1 MVNHPQR
8 MQRLLAW
15 LSFMPPLERVARSL
29 VLDYLASINP
39 NQSIIWH
46 LNKNDSLI
54 CLAHYG
60 DQESLVGRTFPGT
73 VWRSWSETS
82 SFGSLI
88 TTKNPITWSKENT
101 QVSIKLYAQ
110 NMLIGF
116 LVLRFAVPVKRT
128 QDMNSEIAEFSLS
141 LSLYLALRFHES
153 LGLDDEVPTSHTA
166 LLTGRVNRKI
176 ELTTRQV
183 SVLSGIAAKK
193 TNHEIAKELGYSVS
207 TIRHETMRIFET
219 FGVSDRVAAAVE
231 GKRLGLL

>member
-1 MVNHPQR
+1 
-8 MQRLLAW
+8 
-15 LSFMPPLERVARSL
+15 
-29 VLDYLASINP
+29 
-39 NQSIIWH
+39 
-46 LNKNDSLI
+46 
-54 CLAHYG
+54 
-60 DQESLVGRTFPGT
+60 VGKAFPGT

-88 TTKNPITWSKENT
+88 TTENPITWSDENA

-116 LVLRFAVPVKRT
+116 LVLRFATPVERT
-128 QDMNSEIAEFSLS
+128 QDTNSEIAELSLS

-153 LGLDDEVPTSHTA
+153 LGLDDEVPTSHPA
-166 LLTGRVNRKI
+166 LLISKVDRMIT
-176 ELTTRQV
+176 LTTRQV
-183 SVLSGIAAKK
+183 SILSGIAAKK

-207 TIRHETMRIFET
+207 TIRHETMRIFEA